1 MTIAPAK
8 TEPQS
13 GKERILE
20 IALQRFAEAGFGG
33 TSLADIAADAG
44 MRKPSLLYHFPSKD
58 ALRVATLE
66 HLLKQ
71 WRDGIPEIMAA
82 ASSGENRFDRVLAAC
97 LDFFSA
103 SPNRARLFLRENLDH
118 PTMVRDVLSRD
129 LGPWLGVIAD
139 YIRRGQ
145 NEGIIKAGVDP
156 EAYLVQ
162 VIALAVLTF
171 SYGDSAPTNLGDEVS
186 NRLRNEFL
194 RLAKH
199 GLFTDAHLASKA

>member
-1 MTIAPAK
+1 MPSSAPQNQ
-8 TEPQS
+8 PQN
-13 GKERILE
+13 GKDRILD
-20 IALQRFAEAGFGG
+20 IALHRFAQAGFEG

-44 MRKPSLLYHFPSKD
+44 MRKPSLLYHFASKD

-66 HLLKQ
+66 HLLAR

-97 LDFFSA
+97 LEFFSA
-103 SPNRARLFLRENLDH
+103 SPDRARLFLRENLDH
-118 PTMVRDVLSRD
+118 PAMVREVLHRD
-129 LGPWLGVIAD
+129 LGPWLDVLAD

-145 NEGIIKAGVDP
+145 REGIIKAAVDP

-171 SYGDSAPTNLGDEVS
+171 SFGDGAPTTLGERVTE
-186 NRLRNEFL
+186 RLRDEFV

-199 GLFTDAHLASKA
+199 GLFTDQHLGARG